1 MGCRFPKMFSFLPEK
16 LVNLWNL
23 CKFLHFGFSFYA
35 QIALKQRIDSKHCLS
50 SAGITRKSFFL
61 SKNCPISAPLKVDCS
76 GLSGR
81 QLKKG
86 VNFWFLLEMNSVEW
100 QGRPMEYL
108 GRCVITDKKCHSGSL
123 HCKLKSFGYPIT
135 NWKPVQVLFV
145 CFK

>member
-35 QIALKQRIDSKHCLS
+35 QIALKQRIDFKHCLS

-86 VNFWFLLEMNSVEW
+86 VNFWFLLEMNGVEW
-100 QGRPMEYL
+100 QGSPVEYL
-108 GRCVITDKKCHSGSL
+108 GRCVITDKNVILARCTVNWNLLVIRSL
-123 HCKLKSFGYPIT
+123 IENPCQFC
-135 NWKPVQVLFV
+135 LFV
-145 CFK
+145 F